1 MKRGAA
7 GWVVVA
13 LLLAGCTAE
22 DDGAPAERVS
32 TAATPET
39 ANDLARNSAHRTLKI
54 PGERIALTV
63 DYFLTDYDATKWQ
76 TLSTKDVHVSVHLRP
91 TAGGTPP
98 QVAIGSFRAEVA
110 LRAVDP
116 GLDGL
121 PVTVATDTPPA
132 AVPGYAVSAD
142 YPYDTVVP
150 VEGFSQPLVQRWT
163 YLAGEQP
170 LTEDGLTRAGVYAN
184 RIRFTYGLLVRNPGD
199 TGWHRRSLTDS
210 LTIPV
215 ART

>member
-1 MKRGAA
+1 MKWGAV
-7 GWVVVA
+7 GWVVVV
-13 LLLAGCTAE
+13 LLAGGCTA
-22 DDGAPAERVS
+22 DGGGAPPERVA
-32 TAATPET
+32 TAAAPET
-39 ANDLARNSAHRTLKI
+39 ANDLARNSARRTLKV
-54 PGERIALTV
+54 PGERFALTV
-63 DYFLTDYDATKWQ
+63 DYFLTDYDATRWQ

-91 TAGGTPP
+91 AAGGALP

-121 PVTVATDTPPA
+121 PVSVTADTPPA
-132 AVPGYAVSAD
+132 ALPGYAVTAV
-142 YPYDTVVP
+142 YPYETVVA

-170 LTEDGLTRAGVYAN
+170 LTEAALTRAGVYAN
-184 RIRFTYGLLVRNPGD
+184 RIRFTYGLLVRIPGGP
-199 TGWHRRSLTDS
+199 GWYRRSLIDT
-210 LTIPV
+210 LTIPT